1 MTARTTD
8 HPPLSPPASSG
19 PSRRR
24 WVVVLVAALAAVTV
38 AAVVVLVGPW
48 GRDAAPA
55 AGGTGGGSA
64 PDAAVVGPPDA
75 RTPDVDTAA
84 LTAGVHQADVGKI
97 APVRLA
103 DGVVP
108 PTNRWYSGLV
118 FGDEPQPVFAQP
130 VSFALTDAGFTL
142 GLPEPVASD
151 KAVVAPHVPAVTV
164 DAGAASAQVSAA
176 DPVSVT
182 VDLLDASGAVLGR
195 VVLAEGSPFVS
206 LTAVQDVTLGTTAQA
221 GSFSGGSDGDGP
233 ATATVAGTDWA
244 LVGAPGGSTTLTAGD
259 TATWYPV
266 PQDAD
271 ADAATTLATAAADPV
286 TGVDVTYG
294 VDDDIART
302 TLTYRTAGGSPSA
315 YVLAPHHR
323 TGTQPER
330 DGCGLGTY
338 ASVHGT
344 LEVCAGSH
352 LVAFAPTVR
361 AAGSLDLDGVPDDQR
376 TAVVDALT
384 ADVAATEPFP
394 SDTYFGGKAL
404 FRAASLVTLGEQL
417 GADDAVAE
425 LRIRATDAL
434 REWTEPDGCAE
445 RDARCVVYDAAARS
459 AIGLTPSFGSD
470 ELNDHHFHYG
480 YILAAAGLLA
490 ADDGALAADLAPV
503 LDLLAADIASATASD
518 ELPQLRSY
526 DPWFGHSWASGTS
539 PFADG
544 NNQESSSEAVNAWN
558 GLGLWAQASGQ
569 DDLETEAAW
578 LASTEAAS
586 ARAYWTAPD
595 LDDPALDGFGHEVF
609 SINWGAKRDYATWF
623 SPEPSAILGI
633 QLIPMGPVQTSLAT
647 GIDPER
653 IRAAVEESGFTGPL
667 ADYVVT
673 YSALAGPDA
682 AAEAWDTAVG
692 LSDDAIDDGSSRASM
707 LAFIASAQA
716 HPPTG

>member
-1 MTARTTD
+1 MTARTDLPTN
-8 HPPLSPPASSG
+8 LPAGATSR
-19 PSRRR
+19 RRR
-24 WVVVLVAALAAVTV
+24 WVVVAV
-38 AAVVVLVGPW
+38 AAVAVLAVGAVVALVGPW
-48 GRDAAPA
+48 GRADAPTADRA
-55 AGGTGGGSA
+55 GGSA
-64 PDAAVVGPPDA
+64 PEVRLEGPPDA
-75 RTPDVDTAA
+75 TPPDLDTAA
-84 LTAGVHQADVGKI
+84 LTAGVEQASVAKI
-97 APVRLA
+97 DPVRLA

-118 FGDEPQPVFAQP
+118 FGEESQPVFAQP
-130 VSFALTDAGFTL
+130 VSFALTGSGFTL
-142 GLPEPVASD
+142 GVPDPVASD
-151 KAVVAPHVPAVTV
+151 KAVVGPHVPAVTV

-182 VDLLDASGAVLGR
+182 IDLLDAAGAVLGH

-206 LTAVQDVTLGTTAQA
+206 LTAERELTVASSAQA
-221 GSFSGGSDGDGP
+221 GSFEASGDGP
-233 ATATVAGTDWA
+233 ATVTVAGTEWA
-244 LVGAPGGSTTLTAGD
+244 LVGADPDGTLAAGS

-271 ADAATTLATAAADPV
+271 ADAAATLAEAAADPV

-294 VDDDIART
+294 VDDDVART
-302 TLTYRTAGGSPSA
+302 TLTYRTAGGAPTA

-330 DGCGLGTY
+330 DGCDLGTY
-338 ASVHGT
+338 PSVYGS
-344 LEVCAGSH
+344 LELCAGSH
-352 LVAFAPTVR
+352 LTAFAPTVR
-361 AAGSLDLDGVPDDQR
+361 PTGSLDLDGVPDDER

-417 GADDAVAE
+417 GADDVVAD
-425 LRIRATDAL
+425 LRTRTTEAL
-434 REWTEPDGCAE
+434 REWAQPDGCAQ
-445 RDARCVVYDAAARS
+445 RDARCFVYDADARS

-480 YILAAAGLLA
+480 YLLAAAGLLA
-490 ADDGALAADLAPV
+490 ADDASLADDVAPV
-503 LDLLAADIASATASD
+503 MDLLAADVASPTPTDA
-518 ELPQLRSY
+518 LPQLRSY

-558 GLGLWAQASGQ
+558 GLGLWAQSSGQ
-569 DDLETEAAW
+569 DDLATQAAW
-578 LASTEAAS
+578 LTSTEAAS

-609 SINWGAKRDYATWF
+609 SISWGAKRDYATWF

-647 GIDPER
+647 DVDPER
-653 IRAAVEESGFTGPL
+653 IRAAVEESGLTGPL

-673 YSALAGPDA
+673 YSALAGPDEAKA
-682 AAEAWDTAVG
+682 AWETAVD
-692 LSDDAIDDGSSRASM
+692 LPEEAIDDGSSRASM
-707 LAFIASAQA
+707 LAFIASVRAN
-716 HPPTG
+716 PPAS

>member
-8 HPPLSPPASSG
+8 HPPLSPPA
-19 PSRRR
+19 PAPRRR
-24 WVVVLVAALAAVTV
+24 RRLIAGIAALAVVTL

-48 GRDAAPA
+48 GRSAPA
-55 AGGTGGGSA
+55 AGGSGGGSA
-64 PDAAVVGPPDA
+64 PDAPVAGPPDA

-84 LTAGVHQADVGKI
+84 LTAGVEQDAVGKI

-130 VSFALTDAGFTL
+130 VSFALTDTGFTL
-142 GLPEPVASD
+142 GLPDPVASD

-182 VDLLDASGAVLGR
+182 VDLLDASGAVLGH

-206 LTAVQDVTLGTTAQA
+206 LTAERDLTLDATAEGGA
-221 GSFSGGSDGDGP
+221 FSGGGDGEP
-233 ATATVAGTDWA
+233 ATATVNGTDWA
-244 LVGAPGGSTTLTAGD
+244 LVGAEGGSTTLAAGD

-271 ADAATTLATAAADPV
+271 ADAAATLATAAADPV
-286 TGVDVTYG
+286 TGVDITYG
-294 VDDDIART
+294 VDDDVART
-302 TLTYRTAGGSPSA
+302 TLTYNTAGGTPSA
-315 YVLAPHHR
+315 YVLAPHQR

-330 DGCGLGTY
+330 EGCDLGTY
-338 ASVHGT
+338 PSVYGT
-344 LEVCAGSH
+344 LELCAGSH
-352 LVAFAPTVR
+352 LSAFAPTVR
-361 AAGSLDLDGVPDDQR
+361 PTGALDLDGVPDDR
-376 TAVVDALT
+376 REAIVDALR

-417 GADDAVAE
+417 GADDVVAD
-425 LRIRATDAL
+425 LRTRTTDAL
-434 REWTEPDGCAE
+434 REWTEPDGCAA
-445 RDARCVVYDAAARS
+445 RDARCVVYDATARS

-480 YILAAAGLLA
+480 YLLAAAGLLS
-490 ADDGALAADLAPV
+490 ADDEGLADDLAPV
-503 LDLLAADIASATASD
+503 MDLLAADIASATPSD
-518 ELPQLRSY
+518 ELPQLRSF

-569 DDLETEAAW
+569 DDLATQAAW
-578 LASTEAAS
+578 MTSTEAAS

-609 SINWGAKRDYATWF
+609 SISWGAKRDYATWF

-633 QLIPMGPVQTSLAT
+633 QLIPMGPVQMSLAT
-647 GIDPER
+647 GVDPER
-653 IRAAVEESGFTGPL
+653 ISAAVEESGFTGPL

-673 YSALAGPDA
+673 YSALAGEDA
-682 AAEAWDTAVG
+682 AEKAWTTATG
-692 LSDDAIDDGSSRASM
+692 LSEDAIDDGSSRASM

-716 HPPTG
+716 HPPRS